1 MNIQIQTTLDGQ
13 VIGPYQKS
21 RGYWGTVWIEVKK
34 DRLALAALGVI
45 FFLFVVAVFDDFL
58 AGNKPL
64 VLKLNG
70 KIYFPVF
77 FEHKEFLNMDFKELS
92 GNLKGGDFVVFP
104 PVKYSPTEYDL
115 LSVLSPPSRAHLFGT
130 DDRGRDI
137 LSRMIHGTRISLSIG
152 FIAVGIAVLIGILL
166 GAVAGYYGG
175 IVDFIIS
182 RLFEVMITFPVF
194 FLILTILAF
203 RNPSIY
209 NIMVVIGVTG
219 WTGVARLVRGEFL
232 RLREYDYVEAAIALG
247 SRDFRVMLKHMLPNA
262 LAPVLV
268 TATFGVAGAI
278 LVESALSF
286 LGFGVPPPD
295 PSWGDVLSQ
304 SERYVDFAWWLV
316 LFPGAA
322 IFITV
327 TAFNL
332 AGEGFRDAIDPKRR
346 GRGF

>member
-1 MNIQIQTTLDGQ
+1 MNVRVVDSAQ
-13 VIGPYQKS
+13 VLKQYQKS
-21 RGYWGTVWIEVKK
+21 RGYWATTWKEFKK
-34 DRLALAALGVI
+34 DRFALAALGII
-45 FFLFVVAVFDDFL
+45 FFLFVVAVFDDFI
-58 AGNKPL
+58 AGSKPL
-64 VLKLNG
+64 VLKLDG
-70 KIYFPVF
+70 KMYFPVLF
-77 FEHKEFLNMDFKELS
+77 DYKEFLNGDFKEITE
-92 GNLKGGDFVVFP
+92 NLKKSNFVLFP
-104 PVKYSPTEYDL
+104 PVKFSATEYDL
-115 LSVLSPPSRAHLFGT
+115 LSVLSPPSRAHPFGT
-130 DDRGRDI
+130 DDRGRDV

-152 FIAVGIAVLIGILL
+152 FIAVGIAVVIGILL
-166 GAVAGYYGG
+166 GAIAGYYGG

-182 RLFEVMITFPVF
+182 RFFEVMITFPVF

-203 RNPSIY
+203 RDPSIY
-209 NIMVVIGVTG
+209 NIMIVIGVTS

-232 RLREYDYVEAAIALG
+232 RLRKYDYIQAAIALG

-268 TATFGVAGAI
+268 TATFGVAGAVLI
-278 LVESALSF
+278 ESALSF

-322 IFITV
+322 VFMTV

-332 AGEGFRDAIDPKRR
+332 VGEGFRDAVDPKRK
-346 GRGF
+346 GKGF

>member
-1 MNIQIQTTLDGQ
+1 MNVQVADGAQ
-13 VIGPYQKS
+13 ALEGYQKS
-21 RGYWGTVWIEVKK
+21 RGYWATVWMEFKK
-34 DRLALAALGVI
+34 DRVALAALGVI
-45 FFLFVVAVFDDFL
+45 LLLFFVAVFDDFI
-58 AGNKPL
+58 AGSKPL
-64 VLKLNG
+64 VLKLDG
-70 KIYFPVF
+70 KIYFPVL
-77 FEHKEFLNMDFKELS
+77 FEYKEFIDTDFKEVS
-92 GNLKGGDFVVFP
+92 ENLKKGDFILFP

-115 LSVLSPPSRAHLFGT
+115 LSVLSPPSKTHLFGT
-130 DDRGRDI
+130 DDRGRDV

-152 FIAVGIAVLIGILL
+152 FIAVGIAIVIGASL
-166 GAVAGYYGG
+166 GAIAGYYGG
-175 IVDFIIS
+175 AVDFIIS
-182 RLFEVMITFPVF
+182 RFFEVMITFPVF

-209 NIMVVIGVTG
+209 NIMIVIGVTS

-232 RLREYDYVEAAIALG
+232 RLRKYDYIEAAIALG
-247 SRDFRVMLKHMLPNA
+247 SRDLRVMLRHMLPNA

-268 TATFGVAGAI
+268 TATFGIAGAV

-295 PSWGDVLSQ
+295 PSWGEVLSQ

-322 IFITV
+322 IFMTV

-332 AGEGFRDAIDPKRR
+332 VGEGFRDAIDPKRK